1 MVSSGEVLGLTVIV
15 FGNTVVAAL
24 LTRFLRVRLK
34 TRWGSA
40 AYIAFL
46 VPIALLVSTLLF
58 GSIFGPNLGS
68 AAAVVGVTVLLP
80 LALGV
85 SFDYFWM
92 PAPEEVDLPERSGGR
107 TGN

>member
-1 MVSSGEVLGLTVIV
+1 MVSPGEALGLTVIV
-15 FGNTVVAAL
+15 FGNTAVAAL

-40 AYIAFL
+40 VYVSFL
-46 VPIALLVSTLLF
+46 VPAALLVSTLLL
-58 GSIFGPNLGS
+58 GSVFGPNLGS
-68 AAAVVGVTVLLP
+68 AATVVGVTVVLP

-92 PAPEEVDLPERSGGR
+92 PAPDEVDLPERSGDR

>member
-1 MVSSGEVLGLTVIV
+1 MVSPGEALGLAVIV
-15 FGNTVVAAL
+15 FGNTAVAAL

-40 AYIAFL
+40 VYVGFL
-46 VPIALLVSTLLF
+46 VPAALLVSTLLF
-58 GSIFGPNLGS
+58 GSVFGPNLGS
-68 AAAVVGVTVLLP
+68 AAAVVGVTVVLP

-92 PAPEEVDLPERSGGR
+92 PAPEEVDLPEHPGGR